1 MPRTIIYITHPRT
14 GSHFRTLRSG
24 AVVASKAPNQGAVSW
39 SSCNGPR
46 GYRSWSGVVAT
57 TRFASFAPNNTFWRI
72 IGEAFR
78 LDTRHGIG
86 GVSPTSRRGS
96 GGASWSSFSK
106 PCKAQSA
113 FK

>member
-1 MPRTIIYITHPRT
+1 MPRTIIYLTHPRT

-24 AVVASKAPNQGAVSW
+24 AVVASKAPNRGSVSW

-46 GYRSWSGVVAT
+46 RSRSWSGVVAT

-72 IGEAFR
+72 IGQAFG
-78 LDTRHGIG
+78 LDTRSNIG
-86 GVSPTSRRGS
+86 GVSAPARG
-96 GGASWSSFSK
+96 GGASWSNFSK